1 MNQTGREEE
10 EEEAEDRGSN
20 YLGDKEQ
27 KRERTGGYNKIWGFA
42 FLPSGMGLK
51 VSMCSPCTQG

>member
-1 MNQTGREEE
+1 MNQTGCE

-27 KRERTGGYNKIWGFA
+27 REKEQIIIGFGGVV
-42 FLPSGMGLK
+42 FLPVGW
-51 VSMCSPCTQG
+51 V